1 MEGRALPQN
10 PKEGIG
16 RGMKEGHIEGGAD
29 AKGKRLGAQ
38 NEGDGRTEPNEESGS
53 SEYEGK
59 KEETAE

>member
-1 MEGRALPQN
+1 
-10 PKEGIG
+10 
-16 RGMKEGHIEGGAD
+16 MKEGHIEGGAD

-59 KEETAE
+59 KEGTAE